1 MNAIALQRTVSDMIA
16 EFEQKDAA
24 LLDEIAAFNGAV
36 RRLEM
41 AANVGGQFG
50 GNIWGHRG
58 GTPSV
63 YDRDLKKAL
72 LVSAWKAIYD
82 RLQIDRLA
90 TADDKRLWERTIQ
103 DPPPLTME
111 TAIATFGDY
120 LIRSRFHIL
129 RGLAECFVKLDDAYK
144 SHSKV
149 KIGVS
154 RLPKRIILTN
164 MRGWSSY
171 GYDRLRDV
179 LNALATYRGQN
190 VLDRIE
196 LDEVDKLC
204 GAFGNRAGEATVRGC
219 TVKVYQNGNGHL
231 FFDAASLLDINRA
244 LAEFYGEVLPDAED
258 EDAKPQP
265 GTAVAKDLQFYPT
278 PASVIER
285 VLYEAGLYS
294 RDELAGRSRDEFKP
308 ARVLEP
314 SCGDGRM
321 LDAIAKRG
329 HSGFGIEV
337 HAGRAAE
344 ARAKG
349 HAVLTGNFLDQPARP
364 EFDFVIMN
372 PPFYGTH
379 WRKHVAHAM
388 KFLAPEGTLAAI
400 LPASAHYDHEVTK
413 EFRGRWHD
421 LPVASFADS
430 GTNIPTGYLIAW
442 APRA

>member
-41 AANVGGQFG
+41 AANVGGHFG
-50 GNIWGHRG
+50 GNIWGYRG

-129 RGLAECFVKLDDAYK
+129 RGLAECFVKLDPAYK

-154 RLPKRIILTN
+154 GLPKRVILTSV
-164 MRGWSSY
+164 RGYSSY

-190 VLDRIE
+190 VVDRVEFTELDR
-196 LDEVDKLC
+196 LC
-204 GAFGNRAGEATVRGC
+204 GAFGNKAGEATIRGC

-231 FFDAASLLDINRA
+231 IFDKAALLDINRA

-278 PASVIER
+278 PQRVIDEVFGEIYMPDR
-285 VLYEAGLYS
+285 EEAA
-294 RDELAGRSRDEFKP
+294 RRGREFKP
-308 ARVLEP
+308 LRVLEP
-314 SCGDGRM
+314 SCGDGRI
-321 LDAIAKRG
+321 LDEIRKRG
-329 HSGFGIEV
+329 HRGLGIEV

-379 WRKHVAHAM
+379 WRKHVAHAL
-388 KFLAPEGTLAAI
+388 KFLKPEGTLAAI

>member
-164 MRGWSSY
+164 MRGRFSY

-179 LNALATYRGQN
+179 LNALAAYRGQN
-190 VLDRIE
+190 VLDWGD
-196 LDEVDKLC
+196 LAEVDRLC

-258 EDAKPQP
+258 EAAKPQP

-278 PASVIER
+278 PQRVIDEVFR
-285 VLYEAGLYS
+285 EIYMPD
-294 RDELAGRSRDEFKP
+294 RDEAARRGREFQP
-308 ARVLEP
+308 LRVLEP
-314 SCGDGRM
+314 SCGDGRL
-321 LDAIAKRG
+321 LDEIRKRG
-329 HSGFGIEV
+329 HQGLGIEV

-364 EFDFVIMN
+364 EFDFIIMN

-400 LPASAHYDHEVTK
+400 LPASAHYDHDVTK
-413 EFRGRWHD
+413 EFGGRWHD